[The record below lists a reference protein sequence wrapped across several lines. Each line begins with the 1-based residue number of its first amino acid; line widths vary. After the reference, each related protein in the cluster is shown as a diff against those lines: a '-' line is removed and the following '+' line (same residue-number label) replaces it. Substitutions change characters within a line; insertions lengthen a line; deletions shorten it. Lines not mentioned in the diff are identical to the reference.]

1 MPLRALAG
9 SAVRSV
15 ARGLAGTLRA
25 AADAVGGPSA
35 KAPDDGAPGTD
46 GGSGAGGSGAAKD
59 GGTTPKAAPP
69 DPSGNPFAPRTAQA
83 LSTLTWLVGAL
94 GAVASLMVAGT
105 QLTSI
110 GGLSWEE
117 DRPRL
122 LAAGGSVTLAVVL
135 VVAAVGLL
143 TWATMPG
150 RLSDLERLD
159 ELAAGSPRGEV
170 ASSVARDSSY
180 HRGTGSLPDLLTALT
195 TARGAL
201 YEAKSRLH
209 DADLA
214 AAREA
219 DDDARAARSAHA
231 DRVRAEVAV
240 LTARNDDLRLGA
252 RAAVQ
257 LDSHLRTRRRVVGVS
272 WTVLVV
278 AVVVAA
284 CLVLFAWAA
293 NPPEDPDAAEPAVP
307 ARPVAAVLVLASDDG
322 VWDDRLGAACADAAR
337 DGGVD
342 VVAVGSDDDAVTV
355 VVVPGDDCPDP
366 VEVVVP
372 RDEGTVTAG
381 ELDPDG
387 P

>member
-1 MPLRALAG
+1 AG
-9 SAVRSV
+9 
-15 ARGLAGTLRA
+15 
-25 AADAVGGPSA
+25 GG
-35 KAPDDGAPGTD
+35 G
-46 GGSGAGGSGAAKD
+46 GGSGAAKD
-59 GGTTPKAAPP
+59 GGTTPKAAPA
-69 DPSGNPFAPRTAQA
+69 DPSANPFAPRTAQA
-83 LSTLTWLVGAL
+83 LATLTWLVGAL

-110 GGLSWEE
+110 GGLSWDD

-159 ELAAGSPRGEV
+159 ELAAGSPRGAV

-195 TARGAL
+195 NARAAL

-209 DADLA
+209 DAELA

-219 DDDARAARSAHA
+219 DDDARAARTAHA

-272 WTVLVV
+272 WAVLVV

-293 NPPEDPDAAEPAVP
+293 NPPADPDAAEGAVP
-307 ARPVAAVLVLASDDG
+307 PRPVAAVLVLAS
-322 VWDDRLGAACADAAR
+322 
-337 DGGVD
+337 
-342 VVAVGSDDDAVTV
+342 
-355 VVVPGDDCPDP
+355 
-366 VEVVVP
+366 E
-372 RDEGTVTAG
+372 
-381 ELDPDG
+381 PDG
-387 P
+387 R